1 MTVILLPPKKWTKW
15 LGRMWIVMV
24 VLGIIVAV
32 GYDLTH

>member
-24 VLGIIVAV
+24 VLGAIVAI

>member
-15 LGRMWIVMV
+15 LNVGWIVMV
-24 VLGIIVAV
+24 ILGIVVAV